1 MAKRPDV
8 HVGVSATFMVL
19 IAAVPLVQA
28 VSELLRAERPQALEV
43 FCGVPT
49 PTSLRAY
56 ESDLEAASVVA
67 GRLRPWVQY
76 AQFDLLGAGG
86 EKAAVGRD
94 GWWFYKPGLEY
105 LTRRPPPPQP
115 GDEPNDPLRTILAFR
130 DQLAAR
136 GIRLVVMPVPN
147 KESIY
152 PEQLTRRAASADV
165 VVCRQT
171 RELLGQLHMAGVDV
185 VNLFEVFGSA
195 KRCPGTR
202 SEEALYLVQDTHW
215 SPAGL
220 AVAAKAAA
228 GRLLG
233 RGRVQPGTV
242 PYGVLPAPVQ
252 RVGDVVRMLQAP
264 PIERLVGPEAIACE
278 QVFRGD
284 TGEPYKDAPDA
295 EVLVLGDSFLRIYEQ
310 DEPGAAGFVAH
321 LARARGGPVTSLV
334 SDGGGATLVR
344 QELSRRPRFLA
355 KKRVVLWGFVERDIR
370 FAAEGWPI
378 VPVPEAGPPRP
389 PLREEGR
396 AQRTMGGA
404 S

>member
-8 HVGVSATFMVL
+8 HVGVSTAFMIL

-43 FCGVPT
+43 FSRVPT
-49 PTSLRAY
+49 PASLRAY
-56 ESDLEAASVVA
+56 ESDLEAASVVE
-67 GRLRPWVQY
+67 GLLRPWVQY
-76 AQFDLLGAGG
+76 AQFGLLGEGG
-86 EKAAVGRD
+86 GKATVGHD

-105 LTRRPPPPQP
+105 LTRRPPHPQP
-115 GDEPNDPLRTILAFR
+115 GDEPNDPLRAILAFR

-152 PEQLTRRAASADV
+152 PERLTRRAAPADV

-171 RELLGQLHMAGVDV
+171 RELFEQLQVAGVDV
-185 VNLFEVFGSA
+185 VDLFEVFGSA
-195 KRCPGTR
+195 KRHPGAR
-202 SEEALYLVQDTHW
+202 NAESLYLVQDTHW

-220 AVAAKAAA
+220 ALAATASAGHLVAP
-228 GRLLG
+228 GG
-233 RGRVQPGTV
+233 VQPGTG
-242 PYGVLPAPVQ
+242 PYDGRPAPVQ

-278 QVFRGD
+278 QVFRGN

-321 LARARGGPVTSLV
+321 LARSLGGPVTSLV

-344 QELSRRPRFLA
+344 QELHRRPRLLA
-355 KKRVVLWGFVERDIR
+355 KKRVVLWEFVERDIR

-378 VPVPEAGPPRP
+378 VPVPDG
-389 PLREEGR
+389 
-396 AQRTMGGA
+396 GGA
-404 S
+404 G